1 MPRVSRRQHGRSER
15 EDFPKAVELADPRPI
30 STGTAELVRDQV
42 DPRGW
47 TVLVN
52 GVPSSYVHADP
63 LVLGFEYLQWF
74 GVVLDALAPAGAPLR
89 VSHVGGAG
97 CTMARYVAAAR
108 PGSVQVAYEVDAE
121 LVTLVRQAFDL
132 RRVPG
137 LRIRAQDGRAGL
149 AEAPAAVA
157 DVVIRDAFAGAFVP
171 ASLTTGEWL
180 AVVRRVLRPGG
191 CYLANVAD
199 RADLSL
205 ARREA
210 ATALRQFAHVALI
223 AEPGQLRGRRYGNV
237 VLVASDAALPD
248 QALVRALASAATPAR
263 LVATERV
270 VELASG
276 AQVFTDDEP

>member
-1 MPRVSRRQHGRSER
+1 MSRDRRRQHGRSGR
-15 EDFPKAVELADPRPI
+15 EDFPKAVELAGPQAI
-30 STGTAELVRDQV
+30 ATGTAELVRDRV

-52 GVPSSYVHADP
+52 GVPSSYVHGDP

-74 GVVLDALAPAGAPLR
+74 GAVLDALAPAGAPLR
-89 VSHVGGAG
+89 VSHVGGGG

-108 PGSVQVAYEVDAE
+108 PGSVQVAYEVDAD
-121 LVTLVRQAFDL
+121 LVTLVRRAFDL
-132 RRVPG
+132 KAVPG
-137 LRIRAQDGRAGL
+137 LRIRAQEGRAGL

-157 DVVIRDAFAGAFVP
+157 DVVIRDAFAGALVP
-171 ASLTTGEWL
+171 AALTTEEWL

-191 CYLANVAD
+191 CYLANIAD

-210 ATALRQFAHVALI
+210 ATALRQFEYVALI

-237 VLVASDAALPD
+237 VLLASDVPLPD

-263 LVATERV
+263 LVPTEQV
-270 VELASG
+270 VDLTSG
-276 AQVFTDDEP
+276 AQVLTDQPG

>member
-1 MPRVSRRQHGRSER
+1 MPRESRRQHGRSGRDE
-15 EDFPKAVELADPRPI
+15 FPRAVDLAGPRPI
-30 STGTAELVRDQV
+30 TTGTAELVRDRV

-63 LVLGFEYLQWF
+63 LVLGFEYMQWF
-74 GVVLDALAPAGAPLR
+74 GVVLDALAPAGTPLH
-89 VSHVGGAG
+89 VSHVGAAG

-132 RRVPG
+132 KRVPG
-137 LRIRAQDGRAGL
+137 LRIRAQDGRTGL
-149 AEAPAAVA
+149 AEAPTAVA
-157 DVVIRDAFAGAFVP
+157 DVVIRDAFAGAVVP
-171 ASLTTGEWL
+171 APLTTGEWL
-180 AVVRRVLRPGG
+180 TVVRRALRPGG
-191 CYLANVAD
+191 CYLANIAD

-210 ATALRQFAHVALI
+210 ATALRQFPHVALI

-237 VLVASDAALPD
+237 VLLASDAPLPD

-263 LVATERV
+263 LEATERV
-270 VELASG
+270 AELASG
-276 AQVFTDDEP
+276 ARAFDDQV

>member
-1 MPRVSRRQHGRSER
+1 MPRESRRQHGRSVR
-15 EDFPKAVELADPRPI
+15 EDFPRAVELAGPRPI
-30 STGTAELVRDQV
+30 STGTAELVRDRV

-74 GVVLDALAPAGAPLR
+74 GVVLDALAPAGEPLR
-89 VSHVGGAG
+89 VSHVGGGG

-132 RRVPG
+132 KRVPG

-149 AEAPAAVA
+149 AEATAAVA
-157 DVVIRDAFAGAFVP
+157 DVVIRDAFAGAVVP
-171 ASLTTGEWL
+171 APLTTGEWL
-180 AVVRRVLRPGG
+180 AVVRRVLRPAG
-191 CYLANVAD
+191 CYLANIAD

-210 ATALRQFAHVALI
+210 ATALRHFRHVALI

-237 VLVASDAALPD
+237 VLVASDAPLPD
-248 QALVRALASAATPAR
+248 EALDRALASAATPAR

-270 VELASG
+270 AELASG
-276 AQVFTDDEP
+276 ARVFADFP